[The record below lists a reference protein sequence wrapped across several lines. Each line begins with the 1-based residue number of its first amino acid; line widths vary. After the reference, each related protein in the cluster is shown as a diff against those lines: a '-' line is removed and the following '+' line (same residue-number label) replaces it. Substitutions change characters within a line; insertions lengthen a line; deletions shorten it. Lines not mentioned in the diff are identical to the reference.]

1 MAVVI
6 YGNFFFCIRWTGLR
20 LRFSIVSVL
29 RAGIIDVGHQRLFR
43 HQYFAQSF
51 PDVSGII
58 IKVDRG
64 WSRFYIFNLLTDLC
78 PLPPCFIPTFPRFLA
93 MWRVLSHDSF
103 STIWII
109 SSFQWR
115 GDKVKR
121 SINSQLD
128 CAVNWGAQKWNFMVI
143 YWKTNINIQI
153 YS

>member
-6 YGNFFFCIRWTGLR
+6 YGNFFVYVGLDSDFGSPLLACWELGLQMWAINDYLGINILHKASQMFLALLSKLTG
-20 LRFSIVSVL
+20 
-29 RAGIIDVGHQRLFR
+29 AGPVFIYL
-43 HQYFAQSF
+43 
-51 PDVSGII
+51 
-58 IKVDRG
+58 
-64 WSRFYIFNLLTDLC
+64 NLLTHLC
-78 PLPPCFIPTFPRFLA
+78 PLPPCFIPTFPRFLD

-128 CAVNWGAQKWNFMVI
+128 CAINWGAQKWNFMVI